1 MNSLTNREW
10 ELYNY
15 GGASS
20 EYDNALINKDIDN
33 YFNELVSK
41 PIPPTSQHAL
51 KSTYGFDKFYTD
63 YIEHNL
69 IFIVV
74 LVGIII
80 FLFIR
85 YYVKDFDIPDDTNE
99 NFSTEKQKQSDN
111 STNSDSDSEKKR
123 IDILKKKHARKL
135 QIERLKIAKYKQELD
150 NEKQKILSIID
161 ELSNMNEYEYAK
173 SQTPIYLNGPDIYE
187 DGFGYNKAYQQAP
200 YLNQNNTR
208 YYNQTNDSSKTNLD
222 SGSDKYITDAH
233 NTEDNSQYLNINKPV
248 DNKTNEIEGLY
259 IEPPFM

>member
-111 STNSDSDSEKKR
+111 STNSDSDS
-123 IDILKKKHARKL
+123 
-135 QIERLKIAKYKQELD
+135 
-150 NEKQKILSIID
+150 
-161 ELSNMNEYEYAK
+161 
-173 SQTPIYLNGPDIYE
+173 
-187 DGFGYNKAYQQAP
+187 
-200 YLNQNNTR
+200 
-208 YYNQTNDSSKTNLD
+208 
-222 SGSDKYITDAH
+222 
-233 NTEDNSQYLNINKPV
+233 
-248 DNKTNEIEGLY
+248 
-259 IEPPFM
+259 